1 MDEPLCGR
9 RLWRRKRYLLSCG
22 DIPTDGVRLMTTS
35 WLVNGADE
43 AVDPGDRG
51 LAYGDGLFETMAV
64 LDGEV
69 RRLDLHL
76 DRLMEGCR
84 RLKIAPPDPGA
95 IRDDLE
101 ALRSDEDRAVAKLIV
116 TRGPGAR
123 GYLPTGDSQST
134 RIVGIGPWPDYPAA
148 NHTDGVAVRNCELRL
163 GENPILA
170 GLKHLNRLEHVL
182 ARMEW
187 EMGPWDEGLLTDTSG
202 SVVSGTMSNVFTVR
216 GDTLLTPS
224 LRRCG
229 VKGVMR
235 RTVIESA
242 PAQGLEVEES
252 DFAPGLLNESDE
264 VFLTNA
270 VFGIWPVRQ
279 LDQQQFEP
287 GAVTRKLMR
296 VLGAG
301 AHA

>member
-1 MDEPLCGR
+1 
-9 RLWRRKRYLLSCG
+9 
-22 DIPTDGVRLMTTS
+22 MTTS
-35 WLVNGADE
+35 WLVNGTDG

-64 LDGEV
+64 LNGKI

-84 RLKIAPPDPGA
+84 RLKITPPDPDA
-95 IRDDLE
+95 IRNDLE
-101 ALRSDEDRAVAKLIV
+101 ALRPDADRAVAKLIV

-123 GYLPTGDSQST
+123 GYLPTGNSEST

-148 NHTDGVAVRNCELRL
+148 NHTEGVAVRSCQLRL
-163 GENPILA
+163 GENPLLA

-187 EMGPWDEGLLTDTSG
+187 EAGPWDEGLLTDTSG
-202 SVVSGTMSNVFTVR
+202 SVVGGTMSNVFCVR
-216 GDTLLTPS
+216 GDTLLTPA

-235 RTVIESA
+235 RTVMELA
-242 PAQGLEVEES
+242 PGQGLEVEES

-264 VFLTNA
+264 IFLTNA

-279 LDQQQFEP
+279 LDQRRFEP
-287 GAVTRKLMR
+287 GAVTKKLMR
-296 VLGAG
+296 ALETPAS
-301 AHA
+301 A

>member
-1 MDEPLCGR
+1 
-9 RLWRRKRYLLSCG
+9 
-22 DIPTDGVRLMTTS
+22 MTTT
-35 WLVNGADE
+35 WLVNGADT
-43 AVDPGDRG
+43 AVDPSDRG

-64 LDGEV
+64 LDGEI

-84 RLKIAPPDPGA
+84 RLKIAPPDPDA
-95 IRDDLE
+95 IRTDL
-101 ALRSDEDRAVAKLIV
+101 ATLRPVEDRAVAKLIV

-123 GYLPTGDSQST
+123 GYLPADNAQST
-134 RIVGIGPWPDYPAA
+134 RIVGISPWPDYPAA
-148 NHTDGVAVRNCELRL
+148 NYTRGVVVRNCQLRL
-163 GENPILA
+163 GENPMLA

-187 EMGPWDEGLLTDTSG
+187 AAGQWDEGLLTDTSG

-224 LRRCG
+224 LERCG

-235 RTVIESA
+235 RIVMELA
-242 PAQGLEVEES
+242 LEQGLEVEEG
-252 DFAPGLLNESDE
+252 DFTPGLLVETDE
-264 VFLTNA
+264 IFLTNA

-279 LDQQQFEP
+279 LDQQRFDP
-287 GAVTRKLMR
+287 GAVTKKLMR
-296 VLGAG
+296 ALEAVAR
-301 AHA
+301 A